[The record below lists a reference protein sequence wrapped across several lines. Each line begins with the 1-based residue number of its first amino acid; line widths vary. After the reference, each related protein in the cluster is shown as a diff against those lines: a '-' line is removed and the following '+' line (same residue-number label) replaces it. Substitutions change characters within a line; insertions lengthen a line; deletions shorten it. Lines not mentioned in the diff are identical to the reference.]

1 MVKTVQV
8 TIDETL
14 LQQVDT
20 VVAELGTNRSAFMRD
35 ALQLALR
42 QRQLRL
48 LEEQHRTGYERQPVT
63 ADEFDIWQDEQ
74 IWEADR

>member
-1 MVKTVQV
+1 MIKTVQV

-14 LQQVDT
+14 LKQVDN

-42 QRQLRL
+42 QRQLRM
-48 LEEQHRTGYERQPVT
+48 LEEQHRAGYEQQPVT

>member
-8 TIDETL
+8 TIDEPL
-14 LQQVDT
+14 LKQVDK
-20 VVAELGTNRSAFMRD
+20 VVAELGTNRSAFMRE

-48 LEEQHRTGYERQPVT
+48 LEEQHRAGYERQPVT
-63 ADEFDIWQDEQ
+63 ADELDIWQDEQ
-74 IWEADR
+74 IWKVGR